1 MHLLRSVSKL
11 CFQVLHLIVV
21 CVCLCV
27 WLCVGG
33 RGRFGKRPD
42 FSEDSY
48 FGSLLIL
55 IPWSTF
61 NIFSNFFDT
70 VSGQSV
76 FSDIKWQGAMSAAG
90 WGMSITF
97 NNLPTIKRIWPVLLL
112 VIWNMV
118 ELISIEWSRQIL
130 VLTWL
135 SSALTKFLET
145 LWKANKKIRPV
156 DRAAFSLLA
165 KSNPH
170 KFMLRLNLSVL

>member
-1 MHLLRSVSKL
+1 M
-11 CFQVLHLIVV
+11 CV
-21 CVCLCV
+21 CVCACDCV
-27 WLCVGG
+27 WGVEEGLAKDQT
-33 RGRFGKRPD
+33 FLK
-42 FSEDSY
+42 
-48 FGSLLIL
+48 IL
-55 IPWSTF
+55 ISDPFLFLFPDQHSTL
-61 NIFSNFFDT
+61 FSNFFDT

-170 KFMLRLNLSVL
+170 KFMLRLNLSAFFFSLSIKEIKRKWK